1 MAISIN
7 GSSNTITGL
16 AQGGL
21 PDGCVTDA
29 DINGMAASKLTG
41 ALPAISGAN
50 LTGIS
55 SSGTAKAWVN
65 FNGVG
70 TIAIR
75 DSFNVNSLTDGG
87 QGIYSVNFT
96 TAMAN
101 TNYCVVGMAEPS
113 LVSGVGATFYTVFGG
128 GSSDAFTR
136 TTSAAQIKT
145 SYVSSTSAASTLWDC
160 QAVHLAI
167 FGD

>member
-1 MAISIN
+1 MAVSIN
-7 GSSNTITGL
+7 GSTNVITGV
-16 AQGGL
+16 AVGGL
-21 PDGCVTDA
+21 PDGIVDADMLASNSVQTAKIVDDAVTDA
-29 DINGMAASKLTG
+29 KQNL
-41 ALPAISGAN
+41 SGV
-50 LTGIS
+50 
-55 SSGTAKAWVN
+55 AKAWVN

-75 DSFNVNSLTDGG
+75 DSFNISSLTDGG

-113 LVSGVGATFYTVFGG
+113 LVSGVGATHYCVFGG
-128 GSSDAFTR
+128 NNSNAFTR
-136 TTSAAQIKT
+136 TTSAAQVRT
-145 SYVSSTSAASTLWDC
+145 SYITSTGGASAGWDC

>member
-16 AQGGL
+16 AVGGL
-21 PDGCVTDA
+21 PDGIVDADMLASNSVQTAKIVDDAVTDA
-29 DINGMAASKLTG
+29 KQNL
-41 ALPAISGAN
+41 SGV
-50 LTGIS
+50 
-55 SSGTAKAWVN
+55 AKAWVN

-75 DSFNVNSLTDGG
+75 DSFNVSSLTDGG

-113 LVSGVGATFYTVFGG
+113 WYQV
-128 GSSDAFTR
+128 
-136 TTSAAQIKT
+136 
-145 SYVSSTSAASTLWDC
+145 
-160 QAVHLAI
+160 
-167 FGD
+167 

>member
-1 MAISIN
+1 MPISID
-7 GSSNTITGL
+7 GSGTLTGISV
-16 AQGGL
+16 GGL
-21 PDGCVTDA
+21 PDGIVDA
-29 DINGMAASKLTG
+29 DMLAANAVQSSKIQNGTIAGEDLSTAVKG
-41 ALPAISGAN
+41 GV
-50 LTGIS
+50 
-55 SSGTAKAWVN
+55 AKAWVN

-70 TIAIR
+70 TVAIR
-75 DSFNVNSLTDGG
+75 DSFNVSSITDGG
-87 QGIYSVNFT
+87 TGTYSVSFT

-113 LVSGVGATFYTVFGG
+113 FVSGVGATFYCVFGG
-128 GSSDAFTR
+128 GSSNPFTR

-145 SYVSSTSAASTLWDC
+145 SYVSSTSAASALWDC